1 MRRWSEAHS
10 HVCNDWAIH
19 NSLRGRDF
27 EATAM
32 LDFEQMLFSEQ
43 TRRDCRVDRDQ
54 FDRRTLNR
62 YLLIP
67 NRLIFA
73 SSVGLGSPNLVAAPV
88 GPETRPALSARAASI
103 ISFSCRCSARLS
115 PADGPAD
122 CGACHLSQVSSTEKV
137 SPSLRMTARSITFC
151 SSRMFPGQSY
161 A

>member
-73 SSVGLGSPNLVAAPV
+73 SSVGLGSPSLVAAPP
-88 GPETRPALSARAASI
+88 GPETRPPLSVRAASI
-103 ISFSCRCSARLS
+103 ISFSCRCSALFS
-115 PADGPAD
+115 ATVGPPD
-122 CGACHLSQVSSTEKV
+122 CGACRLSHVSSTQKM
-137 SPSLRMTARSITFC
+137 SPSLRITALSITFC
-151 SSRMFPGQSY
+151 SSRTLPGQP
-161 A
+161 